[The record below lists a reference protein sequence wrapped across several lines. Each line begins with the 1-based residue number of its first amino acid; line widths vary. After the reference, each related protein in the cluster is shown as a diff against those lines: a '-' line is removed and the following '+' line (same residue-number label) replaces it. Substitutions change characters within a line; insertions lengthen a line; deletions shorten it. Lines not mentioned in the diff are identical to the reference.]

1 MTVTVMAASL
11 QWTERASWIES
22 SVADPRAVVLFVEL
36 VAVVGAIVLI
46 AAGMAVGEVLVVEV
60 VMVEA

>member
-1 MTVTVMAASL
+1 MAASL

-36 VAVVGAIVLI
+36 VAVVVAIVE
-46 AAGMAVGEVLVVEV
+46 AGMAVREVLVVRV
-60 VMVEA
+60 VVVEA